1 MLPGT
6 RCGVSSQLSEGP
18 CTKQS
23 AASRENSGELIMP
36 MPKLRLLIF
45 VCLSMS
51 LVVPAFAQN
60 IITVAGGGPNNVPA
74 VSAAL
79 EPFFVAF
86 DASGNYYIGTL
97 AQILRV
103 DKNGQVDVYAGS
115 GSASGFS
122 GDGGLATSAL
132 TCPQGG
138 LTIDNAGNLF
148 FGDCTGRIRRI
159 DGVTHL
165 ITTVAGNGTYGFSGD
180 GGPATAATL
189 GTPTGVAVDS
199 VGNLFIADNNARIRR
214 VDAGTQVITTV
225 PVPGLVRP
233 HGIAIDS
240 AGKLYVTD
248 LAGHRVYRVDVATQ
262 VATVV
267 AGNGTDGFSG
277 DGGPATAAQMNAPL
291 GVAVDS
297 AGNLFISDLSDR
309 IRRVDSATQVITTV
323 AGNGTYGFSGDGGP
337 ATAAQM
343 NAPLGMAVDSVG
355 DLFIADNGNFR
366 TRRVDATTQ
375 LITTVAGNGT
385 YSFSGDGGPATS
397 AQFSA
402 AGVVVDSAGNLFV
415 SDIDNCRI
423 RRVDATTQVINTIA
437 GDGQCRSGGVGDG
450 GPARAA
456 ALYYPVGLALD
467 KAGNLF
473 IGVLDDRVRRVDAA
487 TQTITTVAGNGTEGF
502 SGDGG
507 PATSAQLSV
516 LDIAIDNAENL
527 FITDWEFNR
536 IRRVDAATQ
545 TITTYAGNGTMGFS
559 GDGGPATAAQ
569 LSPAGVAVDTVGN
582 LFIADRSNCRIRRVD
597 ATTQV
602 ISTIAGDGQCGFS
615 GDGGPATSAELSAS
629 GPDAVDTVGNL
640 FIADGTNCRI
650 RRVDATT
657 QVISTVAGDGQ
668 CGFSGDGGPATS
680 AELRPG
686 GPIAVDSAGN
696 LFISDGEGGRIRE
709 VLASKQNQTIS
720 FAAIANRTFLP
731 GDSFTVS
738 ATASSG
744 LGVTFTV
751 GTGDSCTIFGTTVQ
765 VTGVGSCTVKG
776 QQVGNDSY
784 NAAPDVAE
792 SFRILYAAAGQAC
805 YTDVGHTI
813 LPPIKTDGTSVW
825 KQGRTV
831 PAKFRVC
838 DGAGNSVGTPGV
850 VASFHLI
857 EINSGTSSTNVNE
870 TVSSTTPDTQ
880 FHWDPTDQQWIFNTS
895 TSGLAAGNTYVY
907 QILLN
912 DGTAIMFQ
920 FGLQ

>member
-1 MLPGT
+1 MPMLPGT
-6 RCGVSSQLSEGP
+6 RCGVSLRLSGGP

-23 AASRENSGELIMP
+23 ATSRENTGKLI
-36 MPKLRLLIF
+36 MPKLRLLIL

-180 GGPATAATL
+180 GGPATAATI
-189 GTPTGVAVDS
+189 G
-199 VGNLFIADNNARIRR
+199 
-214 VDAGTQVITTV
+214 
-225 PVPGLVRP
+225 
-233 HGIAIDS
+233 
-240 AGKLYVTD
+240 
-248 LAGHRVYRVDVATQ
+248 
-262 VATVV
+262 
-267 AGNGTDGFSG
+267 
-277 DGGPATAAQMNAPL
+277 API

-309 IRRVDSATQVITTV
+309 IRRVDAATQVITTV

-437 GDGQCRSGGVGDG
+437 GD
-450 GPARAA
+450 
-456 ALYYPVGLALD
+456 
-467 KAGNLF
+467 
-473 IGVLDDRVRRVDAA
+473 
-487 TQTITTVAGNGTEGF
+487 
-502 SGDGG
+502 
-507 PATSAQLSV
+507 
-516 LDIAIDNAENL
+516 
-527 FITDWEFNR
+527 
-536 IRRVDAATQ
+536 
-545 TITTYAGNGTMGFS
+545 
-559 GDGGPATAAQ
+559 
-569 LSPAGVAVDTVGN
+569 
-582 LFIADRSNCRIRRVD
+582 
-597 ATTQV
+597 
-602 ISTIAGDGQCGFS
+602 
-615 GDGGPATSAELSAS
+615 
-629 GPDAVDTVGNL
+629 
-640 FIADGTNCRI
+640 
-650 RRVDATT
+650 
-657 QVISTVAGDGQ
+657 
-668 CGFSGDGGPATS
+668 
-680 AELRPG
+680 
-686 GPIAVDSAGN
+686 
-696 LFISDGEGGRIRE
+696 
-709 VLASKQNQTIS
+709 
-720 FAAIANRTFLP
+720 
-731 GDSFTVS
+731 
-738 ATASSG
+738 
-744 LGVTFTV
+744 
-751 GTGDSCTIFGTTVQ
+751 
-765 VTGVGSCTVKG
+765 
-776 QQVGNDSY
+776 
-784 NAAPDVAE
+784 
-792 SFRILYAAAGQAC
+792 
-805 YTDVGHTI
+805 
-813 LPPIKTDGTSVW
+813 
-825 KQGRTV
+825 
-831 PAKFRVC
+831 
-838 DGAGNSVGTPGV
+838 
-850 VASFHLI
+850 
-857 EINSGTSSTNVNE
+857 
-870 TVSSTTPDTQ
+870 
-880 FHWDPTDQQWIFNTS
+880 
-895 TSGLAAGNTYVY
+895 
-907 QILLN
+907 
-912 DGTAIMFQ
+912 
-920 FGLQ
+920 

>member
-1 MLPGT
+1 MPMLPGT
-6 RCGVSSQLSEGP
+6 RCGVSSRLSGAP

-180 GGPATAATL
+180 GGPATAAPL
-189 GTPTGVAVDS
+189 STPT
-199 VGNLFIADNNARIRR
+199 
-214 VDAGTQVITTV
+214 
-225 PVPGLVRP
+225 
-233 HGIAIDS
+233 
-240 AGKLYVTD
+240 
-248 LAGHRVYRVDVATQ
+248 
-262 VATVV
+262 
-267 AGNGTDGFSG
+267 
-277 DGGPATAAQMNAPL
+277 

-297 AGNLFISDLSDR
+297 AGNLFIADHSDR
-309 IRRVDSATQVITTV
+309 IRRVDAATQVITTV

-397 AQFSA
+397 AQLSA
-402 AGVVVDSAGNLFV
+402 AGVVVDSAGNLFI
-415 SDIDNCRI
+415 SDFSNCRI
-423 RRVDATTQVINTIA
+423 RHVDATTQVINTIA

-507 PATSAQLSV
+507 PATSAQLS
-516 LDIAIDNAENL
+516 
-527 FITDWEFNR
+527 
-536 IRRVDAATQ
+536 
-545 TITTYAGNGTMGFS
+545 
-559 GDGGPATAAQ
+559 
-569 LSPAGVAVDTVGN
+569 
-582 LFIADRSNCRIRRVD
+582 
-597 ATTQV
+597 
-602 ISTIAGDGQCGFS
+602 
-615 GDGGPATSAELSAS
+615 
-629 GPDAVDTVGNL
+629 
-640 FIADGTNCRI
+640 
-650 RRVDATT
+650 
-657 QVISTVAGDGQ
+657 
-668 CGFSGDGGPATS
+668 
-680 AELRPG
+680 
-686 GPIAVDSAGN
+686 
-696 LFISDGEGGRIRE
+696 
-709 VLASKQNQTIS
+709 
-720 FAAIANRTFLP
+720 
-731 GDSFTVS
+731 
-738 ATASSG
+738 
-744 LGVTFTV
+744 
-751 GTGDSCTIFGTTVQ
+751 
-765 VTGVGSCTVKG
+765 
-776 QQVGNDSY
+776 
-784 NAAPDVAE
+784 APDVAV
-792 SFRILYAAAGQAC
+792 
-805 YTDVGHTI
+805 DN
-813 LPPIKTDGTSVW
+813 
-825 KQGRTV
+825 
-831 PAKFRVC
+831 
-838 DGAGNSVGTPGV
+838 AGNL
-850 VASFHLI
+850 LI
-857 EINSGTSSTNVNE
+857 S
-870 TVSSTTPDTQ
+870 
-880 FHWDPTDQQWIFNTS
+880 
-895 TSGLAAGNTYVY
+895 
-907 QILLN
+907 
-912 DGTAIMFQ
+912 DG
-920 FGLQ
+920 

>member
-6 RCGVSSQLSEGP
+6 RCGVSSRLSGAP

-291 GVAVDS
+291 G
-297 AGNLFISDLSDR
+297 
-309 IRRVDSATQVITTV
+309 
-323 AGNGTYGFSGDGGP
+323 
-337 ATAAQM
+337 
-343 NAPLGMAVDSVG
+343 MAVDSVG

-487 TQTITTVAGNGTEGF
+487 TQTITTVAGNGTKGF
-502 SGDGG
+502 SGDGAV
-507 PATSAQLSV
+507 ATSAALSTPTDV
-516 LDIAIDNAENL
+516 AVDGSANL
-527 FITDWEFNR
+527 FILDAFNWR
-536 IRRVDAATQ
+536 IRRVDAVTQ
-545 TITTYAGNGTMGFS
+545 LIDTVAGNGTEGFS

-569 LSPAGVAVDTVGN
+569 LSPADVAVDTVGN
-582 LFIADRSNCRIRRVD
+582 LFI
-597 ATTQV
+597 
-602 ISTIAGDGQCGFS
+602 GDGR
-615 GDGGPATSAELSAS
+615 
-629 GPDAVDTVGNL
+629 
-640 FIADGTNCRI
+640 NCRI

-680 AELRPG
+680 AELSAG
-686 GPIAVDSAGN
+686 GPVAVDSAGN

-751 GTGDSCTIFGTTVQ
+751 GTGDSCTISGTTVQ

-825 KQGRTV
+825 KQGRAV
-831 PAKFRVC
+831 LAKFRVC

-880 FHWDPTDQQWIFNTS
+880 FHWDPTDQQWISNIS
-895 TSGLAAGNTYVY
+895 PSGLAAGNTYVY

-912 DGTAIMFQ
+912 DGTAITFQ

>member
-6 RCGVSSQLSEGP
+6 RCGVSSRLSGAP

-214 VDAGTQVITTV
+214 VDAGTQVVTTV
-225 PVPGLVRP
+225 PVPALVRP

-615 GDGGPATSAELSAS
+615 GDGGPATSAEL
-629 GPDAVDTVGNL
+629 
-640 FIADGTNCRI
+640 
-650 RRVDATT
+650 
-657 QVISTVAGDGQ
+657 
-668 CGFSGDGGPATS
+668 
-680 AELRPG
+680 RPG

-751 GTGDSCTIFGTTVQ
+751 GTGDSCTISGTTVQ

-880 FHWDPTDQQWIFNTS
+880 FHWDPTDQQWISNIS
-895 TSGLAAGNTYVY
+895 PSGLAAGNTYVY

-912 DGTAIMFQ
+912 DGTAITFQ

>member
-1 MLPGT
+1 
-6 RCGVSSQLSEGP
+6 
-18 CTKQS
+18 
-23 AASRENSGELIMP
+23 
-36 MPKLRLLIF
+36 MPKLRLLIL

-291 GVAVDS
+291 G
-297 AGNLFISDLSDR
+297 
-309 IRRVDSATQVITTV
+309 
-323 AGNGTYGFSGDGGP
+323 
-337 ATAAQM
+337 
-343 NAPLGMAVDSVG
+343 MAVDSVG

-487 TQTITTVAGNGTEGF
+487 TQTITTVAGNGTKGF
-502 SGDGG
+502 SGDGAV
-507 PATSAQLSV
+507 ATSAALSTPTDV
-516 LDIAIDNAENL
+516 AVDGSANL
-527 FITDWEFNR
+527 FILDAFNWR
-536 IRRVDAATQ
+536 IRRVDAVTQ
-545 TITTYAGNGTMGFS
+545 LIDTVAGNGTEGFS

-569 LSPAGVAVDTVGN
+569 LSPADVAVDTVGN
-582 LFIADRSNCRIRRVD
+582 LFIEDGRNCRIRRVD

-744 LGVTFTV
+744 LGVTFSV
-751 GTGDSCTIFGTTVQ
+751 GAGDSCTISGTTVQ

>member
-1 MLPGT
+1 MPMLPGT
-6 RCGVSSQLSEGP
+6 RCGVSSRLSGAP

-165 ITTVAGNGTYGFSGD
+165 ITTVAGNANF
-180 GGPATAATL
+180 
-189 GTPTGVAVDS
+189 
-199 VGNLFIADNNARIRR
+199 
-214 VDAGTQVITTV
+214 
-225 PVPGLVRP
+225 
-233 HGIAIDS
+233 
-240 AGKLYVTD
+240 
-248 LAGHRVYRVDVATQ
+248 
-262 VATVV
+262 
-267 AGNGTDGFSG
+267 
-277 DGGPATAAQMNAPL
+277 
-291 GVAVDS
+291 
-297 AGNLFISDLSDR
+297 
-309 IRRVDSATQVITTV
+309 
-323 AGNGTYGFSGDGGP
+323 GFSGDGGP

-536 IRRVDAATQ
+536 I
-545 TITTYAGNGTMGFS
+545 
-559 GDGGPATAAQ
+559 
-569 LSPAGVAVDTVGN
+569 
-582 LFIADRSNCRIRRVD
+582 
-597 ATTQV
+597 
-602 ISTIAGDGQCGFS
+602 
-615 GDGGPATSAELSAS
+615 
-629 GPDAVDTVGNL
+629 
-640 FIADGTNCRI
+640 
-650 RRVDATT
+650 
-657 QVISTVAGDGQ
+657 
-668 CGFSGDGGPATS
+668 
-680 AELRPG
+680 
-686 GPIAVDSAGN
+686 
-696 LFISDGEGGRIRE
+696 
-709 VLASKQNQTIS
+709 
-720 FAAIANRTFLP
+720 
-731 GDSFTVS
+731 
-738 ATASSG
+738 
-744 LGVTFTV
+744 
-751 GTGDSCTIFGTTVQ
+751 
-765 VTGVGSCTVKG
+765 
-776 QQVGNDSY
+776 
-784 NAAPDVAE
+784 
-792 SFRILYAAAGQAC
+792 
-805 YTDVGHTI
+805 
-813 LPPIKTDGTSVW
+813 
-825 KQGRTV
+825 
-831 PAKFRVC
+831 
-838 DGAGNSVGTPGV
+838 
-850 VASFHLI
+850 
-857 EINSGTSSTNVNE
+857 
-870 TVSSTTPDTQ
+870 
-880 FHWDPTDQQWIFNTS
+880 
-895 TSGLAAGNTYVY
+895 
-907 QILLN
+907 
-912 DGTAIMFQ
+912 
-920 FGLQ
+920 

>member
-6 RCGVSSQLSEGP
+6 RCGVSSRLSGAP

-214 VDAGTQVITTV
+214 VDAGTQVVTTV
-225 PVPGLVRP
+225 PVPALVRP

-615 GDGGPATSAELSAS
+615 GDGGPATSAELSA
-629 GPDAVDTVGNL
+629 
-640 FIADGTNCRI
+640 
-650 RRVDATT
+650 
-657 QVISTVAGDGQ
+657 
-668 CGFSGDGGPATS
+668 GGPV
-680 AELRPG
+680 
-686 GPIAVDSAGN
+686 AVDSAGN

-709 VLASKQNQTIS
+709 VVASKQDQRIS
-720 FAAIANRTFLP
+720 FSAIANRTFLP

-751 GTGDSCTIFGTTVQ
+751 GAGDSCTISGTTVQ
-765 VTGVGSCTVKG
+765 ITGVGSCTVTA

-825 KQGRTV
+825 KQGRAV
-831 PAKFRVC
+831 LAKFRVC

-880 FHWDPTDQQWIFNTS
+880 FHWDPTDQQWISNIS
-895 TSGLAAGNTYVY
+895 PSGLAAGNTYVY

-912 DGTAIMFQ
+912 DGTAITFQ

>member
-1 MLPGT
+1 
-6 RCGVSSQLSEGP
+6 
-18 CTKQS
+18 
-23 AASRENSGELIMP
+23 
-36 MPKLRLLIF
+36 
-45 VCLSMS
+45 MS

-214 VDAGTQVITTV
+214 VDAGTQVVTTV
-225 PVPGLVRP
+225 PVPALVRP

-402 AGVVVDSAGNLFV
+402 AGVVVDGAGNLFV

-615 GDGGPATSAELSAS
+615 GDGGPATSAELSA
-629 GPDAVDTVGNL
+629 
-640 FIADGTNCRI
+640 
-650 RRVDATT
+650 
-657 QVISTVAGDGQ
+657 
-668 CGFSGDGGPATS
+668 GGPV
-680 AELRPG
+680 
-686 GPIAVDSAGN
+686 AVDSAGN

-751 GTGDSCTIFGTTVQ
+751 GTGDSCTISGTTVQ

-805 YTDVGHTI
+805 YNDVGHTI

-880 FHWDPTDQQWIFNTS
+880 FHWDPTDQQWISNIS
-895 TSGLAAGNTYVY
+895 PSGLAAGNTYVY

-912 DGTAIMFQ
+912 DGTAITFQ